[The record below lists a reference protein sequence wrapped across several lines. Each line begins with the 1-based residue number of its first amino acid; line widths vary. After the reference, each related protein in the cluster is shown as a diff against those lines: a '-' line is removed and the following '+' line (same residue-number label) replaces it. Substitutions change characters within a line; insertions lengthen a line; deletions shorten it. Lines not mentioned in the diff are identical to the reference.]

1 MAKVKIQGHASG
13 TGVITLTAPNTSTD
27 RTVTLPDEDITL
39 GGGVDGI
46 VSNADATAITINSSE
61 NVGIGDTTPTNAKL
75 SIDNVLSGDAA
86 LAIKQDQ
93 AYYGIDINQDGNGM
107 AFHIDTAATT
117 QPAIE
122 VEANALTTGKGMLI
136 SSNSADTSTRQL
148 LRVTNDHASATGTT
162 NLYVDNDST
171 GLVADFH
178 GTGGIRS
185 RYGIKFGTDT
195 DTANALKDYEEGTFT
210 ATLTANSSAPST
222 AVTATGI
229 YTKIGRVVTVN
240 IIFDNKNTT
249 GASGYAQVS
258 GLPFTVGSK
267 EAFGNYISYNAINYV
282 NSTVGHAALLFVAS
296 GLGIHFYDMSDSG
309 PWQRSHLTAG
319 SGKYL
324 YLSGTYT
331 T

>member
-1 MAKVKIQGHASG
+1 MAKVKIQGNASG
-13 TGVITLTAPNTSTD
+13 TGVLTITAPNTSTD
-27 RTVTLPDEDITL
+27 RTITLPDATGTL
-39 GGGVDGI
+39 I
-46 VSNADATAITINSSE
+46 ADNGSG

-75 SIDNVLSGDAA
+75 SIDNVLSGDAG

-136 SSNSADTSTRQL
+136 NSNSADTSTRQL

-162 NLYVDNDST
+162 LLYADNDST

-195 DTANALKDYEEGTFT
+195 AAANALDDYEEGTWTVAFHG
-210 ATLTANSSAPST
+210 ASVSGGNR
-222 AVTATGI
+222 TGY
-229 YTKIGRVVTVN
+229 YTKIGSLVHATVYVSTS
-240 IIFDNKNTT
+240 FSSVS
-249 GASGYAQVS
+249 GQASLS
-258 GLPFTVGSK
+258 GLPYSMANLSNHYSVGS
-267 EAFGNYISYNAINYV
+267 YV
-282 NSTVGHAALLFVAS
+282 HGTAATNVQNFYMDYTNSRLYPIATNSTGTVS
-296 GLGIHFYDMSDSG
+296 
-309 PWQRSHLTAG
+309 WG
-319 SGKYL
+319 SGTQSL
-324 YLSGTYT
+324 MISVTYRAA
-331 T
+331 